1 MSTPTRSFLSASIG
15 PGLTLA
21 TALSA
26 YANGPLAA
34 TTTIAF
40 GLTVVWGI
48 IEIALLSYTPI
59 ASIELEGPSLLEID
73 ASSTDSA
80 DTAGAGKVVAFPDPN
95 PWRER
100 AA

>member
-1 MSTPTRSFLSASIG
+1 MSTPTRSFFSASIG

-21 TALSA
+21 TALSV

-48 IEIALLSYTPI
+48 VEIALLTYTPI
-59 ASIELEGPSLLEID
+59 ASIELDGPSLLEID
-73 ASSTDSA
+73 ETSTDA
-80 DTAGAGKVVAFPDPN
+80 PNAAETDKVVAFSDPN